1 MTALPFKPAAPLGPV
16 LVTGGSGFLGR
27 ALVRAL
33 VELGESVVVFD
44 LRAPA
49 PEARIAGAAYVE
61 GDIRQ
66 QQDLHRVAADHGV
79 ASIVHLAALV
89 IPACRANPVLGAEVN
104 VIGHLNALD
113 VARALGISRFVY
125 TSSLAARPRGPLN
138 SPANLYGVY
147 KAACEDISKVH
158 FLDHGLASIGLR
170 PNVVYGPE
178 RVEGETAA
186 ISLAMRAAAR
196 GEAYEIPFTGAMC
209 FQHVDEVVEI
219 FLRCLA
225 ATPDRPVVSDLTT
238 AIDSIDDVLA
248 AIRAVRPE
256 AQVSA
261 APIHRAAPEGIDN
274 APLRALLGSWQAV
287 PLAEGARRTIEAF
300 GA

>member
-1 MTALPFKPAAPLGPV
+1 MTFRPDAPLGPV

-33 VELGESVVVFD
+33 VALGEDVTVFD
-44 LRAPA
+44 LRAPDA
-49 PEARIAGAAYVE
+49 QARIPGATYVA

-66 QQDLHRVAADHGV
+66 QADLLRAAEGH
-79 ASIVHLAALV
+79 AAIVHLAALV

-104 VIGHLNALD
+104 VIGHINALET
-113 VARALGISRFVY
+113 ARALDIGRFVY
-125 TSSLAARPRGPLN
+125 TSSLAARPRGPLH

-196 GEAYEIPFTGAMC
+196 DEEYEIPFTGAMC

-225 ATPDRPVVSDLTT
+225 ATPDQPVVSDLTIQ
-238 AIDSIDDVLA
+238 IDSIDDVLA
-248 AIRAVRPE
+248 AIRAVRPG
-256 AQVSA
+256 ARVSA
-261 APIHRAAPEGIDN
+261 APKHRAAPEGIDN
-274 APLRALLGSWQAV
+274 APLRALLGDWTAV
-287 PLAEGARRTIEAF
+287 PLTEGARRTIEALIP
-300 GA
+300 A